1 MLPVHALIS
10 VWGASS
16 GGIWGSSSSGSDG
29 SSGSWKN
36 TVESSLWLI
45 LRSRL
50 LDQANA
56 FCVSA

>member
-29 SSGSWKN
+29 SWEN

>member
-10 VWGASS
+10 VWGACS

-29 SSGSWKN
+29 SWEN

>member
-10 VWGASS
+10 VWGAIS
-16 GGIWGSSSSGSDG
+16 GGIWRNSSSGSDG
-29 SSGSWKN
+29 GWEN
-36 TVESSLWLI
+36 IVGSSLWLK

-50 LDQANA
+50 LDEAKA